1 MATIRKREGT
11 RGVRWHVQVR
21 MKGHTRTAS
30 FERKTDA
37 KQWARETETE
47 LGKGRSVPTRE
58 ALKRTLGEAI
68 DRYLEEVLPTKA
80 RNRDRVNRERHLKWW
95 KEQLGD
101 WRLRELTPDS
111 IVRTRDKF
119 ARGYTRRGNQRAT
132 GTVNRYLVSLSHLLT
147 IARKQWRWI
156 DENPAFDVEKL
167 EEPKGRVRFLDEE
180 ERESLLEACRESA
193 NSDLYTIVVLALS
206 TAMRQGGDH
215 VDALAGRGPQAWPGH
230 PPRYEEPGR
239 AARGQAQRGR
249 VP

>member
-111 IVRTRDKF
+111 IVRTRDQVR
-119 ARGYTRRGNQRAT
+119 ARLHAT
-132 GTVNRYLVSLSHLLT
+132 GQSARDRHGQPIPGLTVPSVDHC
-147 IARKQWRWI
+147 A
-156 DENPAFDVEKL
+156 EAVA
-167 EEPKGRVRFLDEE
+167 LDR
-180 ERESLLEACRESA
+180 RESG
-193 NSDLYTIVVLALS
+193 I
-206 TAMRQGGDH
+206 
-215 VDALAGRGPQAWPGH
+215 
-230 PPRYEEPGR
+230 
-239 AARGQAQRGR
+239 
-249 VP
+249 